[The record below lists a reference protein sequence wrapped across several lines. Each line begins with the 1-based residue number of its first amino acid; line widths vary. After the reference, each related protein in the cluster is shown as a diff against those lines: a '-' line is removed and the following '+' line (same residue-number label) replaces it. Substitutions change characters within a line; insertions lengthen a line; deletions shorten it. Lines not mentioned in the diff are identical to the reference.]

1 MRYAVFCHCIFSHL
15 LSGTFFKSKSS
26 EISYFINTSTSK
38 AALCIYSFTWTCWF
52 WIRRIKG
59 KSRCSCHKKLP
70 CPYFSPTELCSLE
83 KRFFSVHGAVQ
94 MPQRRSQT
102 TVGNLFNYS
111 NLTENYKVCY
121 QRGKITILHSG
132 SLFQQSHLSYNFWAG
147 CASFLLWK
155 TMIVAIICIILL
167 AMSWTPGS
175 SDLFDSWHGMFKSQ
189 KKLAYWLVD
198 NNAAVAGFGILNF
211 AGIATYE
218 RRNNSFFLAS
228 SLMITGPCQFGQ

>member
-111 NLTENYKVCY
+111 NLTENYTVCSKEEKLQFCIQVACSSKVISHITSELDVLLFCY
-121 QRGKITILHSG
+121 GRQWLWL
-132 SLFQQSHLSYNFWAG
+132 LFV
-147 CASFLLWK
+147 SF
-155 TMIVAIICIILL
+155 
-167 AMSWTPGS
+167 
-175 SDLFDSWHGMFKSQ
+175 
-189 KKLAYWLVD
+189 Y
-198 NNAAVAGFGILNF
+198 
-211 AGIATYE
+211 
-218 RRNNSFFLAS
+218 
-228 SLMITGPCQFGQ
+228 